1 LTQNS
6 FFFDV
11 QISKDKIILFE
22 KNVKQESNDNDVDFN
37 LLNED
42 HYNNDDS
49 ESVIKA
55 NNDDNDDE
63 KSITLRKVIS
73 RNLDNKKNVFK
84 E

>member
-1 LTQNS
+1 M
-6 FFFDV
+6 